1 MPSSVSFDGVG
12 KHTGPL
18 LSMGNRINFPTKFQ
32 PFCFELKT
40 LYAVTH
46 QLARMFV
53 TLRRHLVLKSRLVAV
68 TRYKVRT
75 YADV

>member
-12 KHTGPL
+12 KHAGPL
-18 LSMGNRINFPTKFQ
+18 LSMGNRIDFPTKFQ

-53 TLRRHLVLKSRLVAV
+53 TLRRHLVLKARLAAV

>member
-12 KHTGPL
+12 KHIGPL

-53 TLRRHLVLKSRLVAV
+53 TLRRHLLKARLAAV